1 MTDEKFLRKSQQ
13 GELDAVPM
21 YYNLSKKFEKKNP
34 EVSEMLKSM
43 AADEG
48 KHALFFKNISGEVLK
63 PKQFLA
69 KMVPALMS
77 IFGAKFVF
85 KFVAKFEYDAYD
97 TYDPWVKKFP
107 GLEKIQADEIKH
119 GNMVK
124 EIIEKLK
131 KKI

>member
-1 MTDEKFLRKSQQ
+1 MTDEKFLRTSQQ

-21 YYNLSKKFEKKNP
+21 YNNLAKKFETKNI

-69 KMVPALMS
+69 KMVPGLMS
-77 IFGAKFVF
+77 VFGAKFVF
-85 KFVAKFEYDAYD
+85 KFVAKFEYSAYNR
-97 TYDPWVKKFP
+97 YAPWVERYP
-107 GLEKIQADEIKH
+107 GLENIQADERKH
-119 GNMVK
+119 GDMVT
-124 EIIEKLK
+124 EIIQKLK
-131 KKI
+131 KKK